1 MEKMLEHLNAASV
14 GIIGGADGPTAIY
27 ISGRPWAGIAA
38 AAGILAAA
46 AAVLAARAWR
56 KRH

>member
-1 MEKMLEHLNAASV
+1 MLEHLNAASA